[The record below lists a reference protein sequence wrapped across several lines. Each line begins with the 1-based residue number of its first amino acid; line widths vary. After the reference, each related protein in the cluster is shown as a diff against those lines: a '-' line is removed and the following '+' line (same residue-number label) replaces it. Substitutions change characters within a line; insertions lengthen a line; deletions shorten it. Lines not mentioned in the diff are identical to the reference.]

1 MCQPEPVD
9 PRRTAHRPSSP
20 LRNGYTVDDE
30 SEDGSVHE
38 DASVDRPWSQRSHSP
53 SPSITKFASNI
64 AQRVGALVGSTNSR
78 SSNGLP
84 TEAEL
89 EAEAERERER
99 SRREAE
105 VIIQREAEER
115 RMVEEGVLAMI
126 EGQSSTQLPPPPP
139 RSQTMSSNP
148 PSPSNSQK
156 EKEGWFAAVKS
167 KLTPS
172 KEPLTPAQQI
182 IMETKAKEK
191 EKKKGKDKDKEQWPA
206 VPSSKYSDPAFVNLV
221 NSAPV
226 TPPRPI
232 GQNTLTMTPSPKQSV
247 DSSRDA
253 PPLYAQFNAQNSLD
267 VSATLLTIARR
278 FEKLE
283 RWTVSHVRAL
293 EERMGDVER
302 WLVDK
307 EKEKE
312 DTPPNQ
318 GEPEVSSKSSFHSDE
333 QDLEGR
339 QAEMSEIRDELA
351 ELQGRVG
358 ELGRE
363 MAKLMTAPRNLTSGP
378 ERNASAAQVQA
389 APAVPPTPTS
399 IAPRS
404 LPTVP
409 SLLSTPRP
417 IAPVAIRPKEAS
429 SPPPIQRS
437 ESVLSAGG
445 RTRLPY
451 PTGDYTSPPGTIVT
465 KQEIL
470 SPTNS
475 PPSSLNEASRRR
487 PISIAG
493 LPLSDSSFFQTSQ
506 PSTGSG
512 ASGLPQRNLSPPSR
526 ALSPSS
532 SSSRNVIAT
541 PSRHSQHN
549 ISPTPRKRYTV
560 ALGAPIVGSSTS
572 VNSYDDQRM
581 FSGSSVSTP
590 DVTAD
595 EADSSDAYDEY
606 GDAEARAIGHS
617 RDDTIG
623 KSEERR
629 SETLPNPPS
638 MPNDTL
644 RRTNSSSSPRNSPR
658 TRAMSSYGALSG
670 SSALLS
676 PSSSPSPIAPLRPR
690 LRSKSSDKIGLG
702 ISWGSTPGK
711 FVDPL
716 VIRKQEKEG
725 LLPKTPKTPTF
736 ARGQKVPIGDLV
748 AFFDGDKH

>member
-1 MCQPEPVD
+1 M
-9 PRRTAHRPSSP
+9 H
-20 LRNGYTVDDE
+20 
-30 SEDGSVHE
+30 DG
-38 DASVDRPWSQRSHSP
+38 ASVDRPWSQRSHSP
-53 SPSITKFASNI
+53 SPSIQKFATNI
-64 AQRVGALVGSTNSR
+64 AQRVGAFVGSANSR
-78 SSNGLP
+78 STNGLP

-89 EAEAERERER
+89 EAEAEREREQ

-105 VIIQREAEER
+105 MIIQREAEER
-115 RMVEEGVLAMI
+115 RMVEEGVMAMI
-126 EGQSSTQLPPPPP
+126 QKTQDLPPPPP

-156 EKEGWFAAVKS
+156 EKESWFTAVKN

-182 IMETKAKEK
+182 IQETKAKEK
-191 EKKKGKDKDKEQWPA
+191 EKKKSKDKDQWPA
-206 VPSSKYSDPAFVNLV
+206 VPGSKYTDPAFVSLV
-221 NSAPV
+221 NSAPI

-232 GQNTLTMTPSPKQSV
+232 GQNSLMMTPSPKQSV
-247 DSSRDA
+247 DSPSRDN
-253 PPLYAQFNAQNSLD
+253 PPIYAQYNAQGQLD
-267 VSATLLTIARR
+267 VSTTLLTIARR

-312 DTPPNQ
+312 EKEVTSRAHGDT
-318 GEPEVSSKSSFHSDE
+318 EISSKSSFQSDDNDPE
-333 QDLEGR
+333 VR

-363 MAKLMTAPRNLTSGP
+363 MAKLMTAPRNLSSGP
-378 ERNASAAQVQA
+378 ERNATVAQVQHVQPRPPQVPISTP
-389 APAVPPTPTS
+389 APAPAPVVPPTPQS

-404 LPTVP
+404 LPTIPTSVT
-409 SLLSTPRP
+409 TPRP
-417 IAPVAIRPKEAS
+417 VAPVAIRPKEAS
-429 SPPPIQRS
+429 PPATVQRS

-451 PTGDYTSPPGTIVT
+451 PTGDYTSPPGSIPT
-465 KQEIL
+465 KQEIM

-475 PPSSLNEASRRR
+475 PPSSLNEATRRR

-493 LPLSDSSFFQTSQ
+493 LPTSSSSLFQSSQ
-506 PSTGSG
+506 SSAGSTT
-512 ASGLPQRNLSPPSR
+512 SGLPQRNLSPPSR

-532 SSSRNVIAT
+532 TSSRNAMQT
-541 PSRHSQHN
+541 PSRPTTHN

-560 ALGAPIVGSSTS
+560 ALGAPIVGSSLS
-572 VNSYDDQRM
+572 VNSYDDPRNV
-581 FSGSSVSTP
+581 FSVSPVSTP
-590 DVTAD
+590 DITGD
-595 EADSSDAYDEY
+595 EADSSDAYDED

-617 RDDTIG
+617 RDDTVG
-623 KSEERR
+623 KSEDRK
-629 SETLPNPPS
+629 SYNQAPNPPS

-644 RRTNSSSSPRNSPR
+644 RRNNSSSSPRNSPR
-658 TRAMSSYGALSG
+658 ARAMSSYGPPSG
-670 SSALLS
+670 SAALLS
-676 PSSSPSPIAPLRPR
+676 PSSSPSPITPLRPR
-690 LRSKSSDKIGLG
+690 LRSKSSDRIGLG
-702 ISWGSTPGK
+702 FSLGGNAPGR

-716 VIRKQEKEG
+716 VIRKQEKEKEG
-725 LLPKTPKTPTF
+725 LLPRTPKTPTF
-736 ARGQKVPIGDLV
+736 ARGQKVPVGELV
-748 AFFDGDKH
+748 AFFDGDKR